1 MRVFSSLSILYLEVI
16 KMSLFLIGLNHK
28 TAPLEVRERIAFDE
42 EKCRRCLPQL
52 ADNVAISEALI
63 ISTCNRVEILLESS
77 LEKEAVTEH
86 LSRFVQ
92 QIHNL
97 NEDFTDYFYQYSDA
111 EAARHL
117 FRVAA
122 SLDSLVVGETQILG
136 QVRQSYKWAS
146 DAGTAKRNLHKL
158 LHHAFHT
165 AKRVRT
171 ETQIGGSAVSIA
183 SAAVELARKTFG
195 SLAGK
200 NVLIIGAG
208 EMAQAAV
215 RYLKQTRAAQVS
227 ICNRTLEK
235 AALLAVETGGAVV
248 PFENLRVALKQAD
261 VIICST
267 SASEFLI
274 DADMVREA
282 QTARGDNLTLFVD
295 ISVPRNIAPEVNRIE
310 NVILADVDDL
320 QTAIAANLEN
330 RQRAAARAET
340 IIEQEV
346 AEFSRSLRAMNIGE
360 KLGLLREKM
369 QGAAVAE
376 FAKNRARL
384 GDLTEEQ
391 EAAIENLLLATVNKI
406 SHPILYGLRR
416 SHEENGA
423 AEFVEILC
431 SLLGETPVQSLKPKV
446 QSQDDE
452 KTSDFGLR
460 TLDKF

>member
-1 MRVFSSLSILYLEVI
+1 
-16 KMSLFLIGLNHK
+16 MSLFLLGLNHK
-28 TAPLEVRERIAFDE
+28 TAPLEVREQIAFDE
-42 EKCRRCLPQL
+42 EKCRACLPRL
-52 ADNVAISEALI
+52 VADGAAISEALI

-97 NEDFTDYFYQYSDA
+97 NEDFTQYFYQYSDA

-136 QVRQSYKWAS
+136 QVRQSYKIAA

-158 LHHAFHT
+158 LHHAFHA

-171 ETQIGGSAVSIA
+171 ETEIGGSAVSIA

-200 NVLIIGAG
+200 NVLIVGAG

-215 RYLKQTRAAQVS
+215 RYLKQTRAEKVS

-248 PFENLRVALKQAD
+248 PFENLANALKQSD
-261 VIICST
+261 VVICST
-267 SASEFLI
+267 SANEYLI
-274 DADMVREA
+274 DREMAKAA
-282 QTARGDNLTLFVD
+282 QSARGLKRTLFVD
-295 ISVPRNIAPEVNRIE
+295 ISVPRNIEPEVRQTE
-310 NVILADVDDL
+310 NLILADVDDL

-346 AEFSRSLRAMNIGE
+346 AEFSRSLRVMNVGE

-369 QGAAVAE
+369 QNTAIAE
-376 FAKNRARL
+376 LDKNRARL

-391 EAAIENLLLATVNKI
+391 EAAIENLLLSTVNKI

-416 SHEENGA
+416 SHEETGA

-431 SLLGETPVQSLKPKV
+431 SLLGETPVQSLKSKV

-452 KTSDFGLR
+452 KTLDFGL
-460 TLDKF
+460 